1 MQAKNVDPGH
11 LNYRAQYLTPES
23 TPGME
28 RAAVVDRI
36 HEVMAGLDPSFEVP
50 YTHEAIDSLA
60 HVRDQ
65 AGIDLVLTWLAY
77 ATQYT
82 TEGASYG
89 KIGWGTP
96 PSSARAAVAAAWTQV
111 RILHRAVCLFRS
123 FRCPL
128 LADSALCLRAK
139 VAAACI
145 QVRASRH
152 LFRLFCY
159 HFVHPLLIACAACTR
174 CAHRA
179 ALILLC

>member
-28 RAAVVDRI
+28 RATVVDRI

-96 PSSARAAVAAAWTQV
+96 PASARAEVAAAWTQV
-111 RILHRAVCLFRS
+111 RISHRAVCLSVCFVR
-123 FRCPL
+123 FAVPL
-128 LADSALCLRAK
+128 LTDC
-139 VAAACI
+139 
-145 QVRASRH
+145 VRAQ
-152 LFRLFCY
+152 RLRPRGY
-159 HFVHPLLIACAACTR
+159 S

-179 ALILLC
+179 ACFVCFAITVFMDC